1 MWAPLCA
8 QVHMLCPRPRAPE
21 GDCAWSRVL
30 AEVIRA
36 EEVPGALI
44 QPAGVFAR
52 RGERDA
58 DAYQGTTT

>member
-8 QVHMLCPRPRAPE
+8 QVHRLSPRLRAPE
-21 GDCAWSRVL
+21 GDCAWSWVL

-44 QPAGVFAR
+44 QPQCPCKE
-52 RGERDA
+52 GEQDA
-58 DAYQGTTT
+58 DTHQGTTV

>member
-8 QVHMLCPRPRAPE
+8 QVHRLSPRPRAPE
-21 GDCAWSRVL
+21 GDCAWSQVL

-44 QPAGVFAR
+44 QPR
-52 RGERDA
+52 CPRKEGEQDA
-58 DAYQGTTT
+58 DTHQGTTA

>member
-8 QVHMLCPRPRAPE
+8 QVHRLSPRPRAPE

-30 AEVIRA
+30 VEVIRA

-44 QPAGVFAR
+44 QSADVLAR
-52 RGERDA
+52 RGERDT